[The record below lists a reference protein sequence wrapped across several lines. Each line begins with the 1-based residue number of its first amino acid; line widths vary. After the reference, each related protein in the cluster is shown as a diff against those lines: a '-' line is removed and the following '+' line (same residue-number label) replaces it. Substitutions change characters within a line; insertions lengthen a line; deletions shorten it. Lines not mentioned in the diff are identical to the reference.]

1 MVVARSNFNRPLM
14 SVASV
19 IGVSEELLERF
30 SSAVETKSTRFLI
43 VSIQNGSTFATYSI
57 MIKSING
64 HHAEKLVHDGSVEAV
79 GSLEEDLQELPQMLG
94 ETNAPAYI
102 LVRLDD
108 PTTAWLLIAY
118 VPETAKVRDKVSF
131 QPARGWG

>member
-1 MVVARSNFNRPLM
+1 
-14 SVASV
+14 
-19 IGVSEELLERF
+19 
-30 SSAVETKSTRFLI
+30 
-43 VSIQNGSTFATYSI
+43 

-131 QPARGWG
+131 QPARGRGNNKNTTIRCCPRLPAPR